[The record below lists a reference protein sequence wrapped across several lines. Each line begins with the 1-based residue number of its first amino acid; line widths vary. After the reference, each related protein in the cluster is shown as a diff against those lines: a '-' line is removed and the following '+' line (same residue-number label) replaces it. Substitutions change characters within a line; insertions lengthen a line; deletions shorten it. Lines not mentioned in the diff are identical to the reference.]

1 MTIAN
6 NPTQSIPQSPPINTR
21 LASVALAALL
31 TLGTL
36 AGVNT
41 LAMLDTAAPQLA
53 QGSSTNA

>member
-1 MTIAN
+1 MTTAN
-6 NPTQSIPQSPPINTR
+6 TTPQSTPINTR

-41 LAMLDTAAPQLA
+41 LAMVDAAAPQLA